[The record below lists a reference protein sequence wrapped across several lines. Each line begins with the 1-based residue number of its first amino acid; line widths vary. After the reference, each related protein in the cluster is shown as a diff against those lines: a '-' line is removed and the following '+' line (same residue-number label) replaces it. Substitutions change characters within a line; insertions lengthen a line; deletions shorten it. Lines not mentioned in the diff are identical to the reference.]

1 MNYFFGKR
9 EDGMRG
15 DQMILPHEY
24 LANQRILFLYG
35 PIWGM
40 PTRSDIFGPS
50 YIADTMLAMD
60 SSDSKAPIYLVIDS
74 EGGSVDDG
82 LNLYDVMK
90 TIRAPV
96 YTVGRNCY
104 SMAAI
109 LLSAGEQG
117 HRYIYPN
124 SRIMLHLPSGGAQGN
139 SEEIAIQSTELN
151 KTRDRL
157 AEILVENGGGK
168 VTKKKLL
175 QQIRNEKWM
184 NAQETIDYGIA
195 DKLVAKGF
203 FAELK
208 R

>member
-1 MNYFFGKR
+1 MHYFFGARK
-9 EDGMRG
+9 DGMRS

-24 LANQRILFLYG
+24 LANKRILFLYG
-35 PIWGM
+35 AIYGM
-40 PTRSDIFGPS
+40 PMRTDIFGPS

-60 SSDSKAPIYLVIDS
+60 SYDPKSPIYLVIDS

-82 LNLYDVMK
+82 LNLYDAIK
-90 TIRAPV
+90 TVSCPV
-96 YTVGRNCY
+96 YTIGRNCY
-104 SMAAI
+104 SMAAV

-117 HRYIYPN
+117 HRYIYSN
-124 SRIMLHLPSGGAQGN
+124 SRVMLHLPSGQASGN
-139 SEEIAIQSTELN
+139 SEEMAIQSTELN

-157 AEILVENGGGK
+157 ADILVENSAGK

-175 QQIRNEKWM
+175 QHIKYEKWM

-195 DKLVAKGF
+195 DKFVGKGF